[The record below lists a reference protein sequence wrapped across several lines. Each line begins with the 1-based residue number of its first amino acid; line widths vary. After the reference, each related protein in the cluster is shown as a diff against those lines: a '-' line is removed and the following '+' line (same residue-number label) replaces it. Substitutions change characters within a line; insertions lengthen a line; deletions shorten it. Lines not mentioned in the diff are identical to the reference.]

1 MIKIIPFIYNDHD
14 DLCSNT
20 YVLVDENNQCVV
32 IDPSKNN
39 KNLVNFL
46 VKNQYEL
53 KGILL
58 THGHIDHFNGLD
70 YLLEHKNVNVYI
82 SFDEEKVIRDY
93 FNNGSLYINGQP
105 KSFNG
110 PLTFISDK
118 EVISLINTDI
128 VALATPYH
136 TIGSMVFYVKENESV
151 FTGDSLF
158 KRSIGRSDFPTGN
171 SKQIRDSLNKILS
184 LPKNT
189 KVYPGHG
196 PFTTIE
202 DELDIIKFV

>member
-1 MIKIIPFIYNDHD
+1 MIKVIPFIYNDYD

-20 YVLVDENNQCVV
+20 YVLVDEINQCIV

-46 VKNQYEL
+46 VKNQYDL
-53 KGILL
+53 KAVLL
-58 THGHIDHFNGLD
+58 THGHIDHFNGLEQ
-70 YLLEHKNVNVYI
+70 LLEHKNVDVYI

-93 FNNGSLYINGQP
+93 FNNGSLYINGRP

-118 EVISLINTDI
+118 ETISVINTEI
-128 VALATPYH
+128 VAIATPYH
-136 TIGSMVFYVKENESV
+136 TIGSMVYYVKENETV

>member
-1 MIKIIPFIYNDHD
+1 MIKIIPFIYNDYD

-20 YVLVDENNQCVV
+20 YVLVDEINQCIV

-46 VKNQYEL
+46 VKNQYDL
-53 KGILL
+53 KAVLL
-58 THGHIDHFNGLD
+58 THGHIDHFNGLEQ
-70 YLLEHKNVNVYI
+70 LLEHKNVNVYI

-93 FNNGSLYINGQP
+93 FNNGSLYINGRP

-110 PLTFISDK
+110 PLTFISD
-118 EVISLINTDI
+118 EETISVINTEI
-128 VALATPYH
+128 VAISTPYH
-136 TIGSMVFYVKENESV
+136 TIGSMVYYVKENETV

>member
-1 MIKIIPFIYNDHD
+1 MIKVIPFIYNDHD

-20 YVLVDENNQCVV
+20 YVLVDEINQCIV

-46 VKNQYEL
+46 VKNQYDL
-53 KGILL
+53 KAVLL
-58 THGHIDHFNGLD
+58 THGHIDHFNGLEQI
-70 YLLEHKNVNVYI
+70 LEHKNVNVYI

-118 EVISLINTDI
+118 ETISVINTEI
-128 VALATPYH
+128 VAFATPYH
-136 TIGSMVFYVKENESV
+136 TIGSMVYYVKENETV

-171 SKQIRDSLNKILS
+171 SKQIKDSLSKILS

>member
-46 VKNQYEL
+46 VKNQYDL

-118 EVISLINTDI
+118 EAISLINTDI

-136 TIGSMVFYVKENESV
+136 TIGSMIYYVKENESV

-158 KRSIGRSDFPTGN
+158 KTN
-171 SKQIRDSLNKILS
+171 
-184 LPKNT
+184 
-189 KVYPGHG
+189 
-196 PFTTIE
+196 
-202 DELDIIKFV
+202 